1 MNYSVQQAAD
11 KMGLTTYTLRYYDN
25 HGMLPY
31 VKRDENN
38 NRIFDD
44 VDLEWV
50 QIIICLRETGMPLKK
65 IQHYLQLVVQ
75 GEQTV
80 PERYQIMLE
89 QQQQTLAEINELNQH
104 LVTINKKVAHYAD
117 ILINKKPDSYEPSNI
132 ANKNPQSQPQKVL

>member
-1 MNYSVQQAAD
+1 MTYTIQEAAD
-11 KMGLTTYTLRYYDN
+11 KMGLTAYTLRYYDN

-38 NRIFDD
+38 NRIFDE
-44 VDLEWV
+44 VDLEWIH
-50 QIIICLRETGMPLKK
+50 IIICMRKTGMPLKK

-89 QQQQTLAEINELNQH
+89 QQQRTLAEINELNQH
-104 LVTINKKVAHYAD
+104 LMTINKKVSHYAD
-117 ILINKKPDSYEPSNI
+117 ILINQKPDTYVPSNI
-132 ANKNPQSQPQKVL
+132 SSLKSTDHQQTAN